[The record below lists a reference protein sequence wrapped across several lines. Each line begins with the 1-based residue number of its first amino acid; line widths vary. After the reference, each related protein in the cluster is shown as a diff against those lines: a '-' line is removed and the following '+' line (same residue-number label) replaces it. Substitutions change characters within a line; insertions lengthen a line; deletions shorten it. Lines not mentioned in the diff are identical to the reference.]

1 MLPKNTKILVVD
13 DMSTMRRIVKNSLK
27 EIGYENLVD
36 AKNVELAWNIVQEA
50 QQSGNPVDVI
60 FCDWN
65 MPVVSGLEL
74 LKKIRSEKDT
84 VDLPF
89 IMLTAKSDER
99 DLAQA
104 EDVGVTAYMTK
115 PFSKEEL
122 ENQLSQLA

>member
-36 AKNVELAWNIVQEA
+36 AKNGELAWNIVQEA

-89 IMLTAKSDER
+89 ILLTAKSDER